1 MKAAIVVCWVFMAGT
16 VIALVVAS
24 RFSPAALAAMT
35 AAIGC
40 LAGVFVV
47 LYQSAGKWVRDPKYS
62 LAGKGLAL
70 LFALAAASLLLIFWS
85 TAL

>member
-1 MKAAIVVCWVFMAGT
+1 MIAAIA
-16 VIALVVAS
+16 
-24 RFSPAALAAMT
+24 
-35 AAIGC
+35 C

-47 LYQSAGKWVRDPKYS
+47 LYQSVGKLGRDPKYS